1 MKPQL
6 ENQEECGLRHCKQ
19 LIEVIIQLVNTLDFM
34 TEEQRRAVE
43 YEEEEK
49 EKAAKTDFHKS

>member
-1 MKPQL
+1 
-6 ENQEECGLRHCKQ
+6 
-19 LIEVIIQLVNTLDFM
+19 M

-49 EKAAKTDFHKS
+49 ERAAKTDFHKSQTELLKAR